1 MEEESGLICMR
12 CGKMV
17 QELDDYGLCFL
28 CHSRCLDAR
37 HRLLDFNPMYI
48 VGFSEP
54 LKYHYDNTLYEYGD
68 VPRRQDD
75 ERDWYEEDVNVVGGL
90 ERRERNIID
99 EVRRWW

>member
-37 HRLLDFNPMYI
+37 HRLLDFNPMYMMN
-48 VGFSEP
+48 VREP
-54 LKYHYDNTLYEYGD
+54 LKYNYNNEIVEYGD
-68 VPRRQDD
+68 VLWRQDD
-75 ERDWYEEDVNVVGGL
+75 EIGL
-90 ERRERNIID
+90 L
-99 EVRRWW
+99 